1 MKRVYYASGSVLTS
15 DRMAEAIVRYAGALA
30 TRDGSDVIDI
40 PISLGDGRTA
50 RAQLLIG
57 PASQLVVIPEAEAEE
72 GPEDEATIEDLAQRA
87 HRLSSP
93 HPRASDES
101 TDSSFAEGDDF
112 GE

>member
-15 DRMAEAIVRYAGALA
+15 DRMAEAIVRYAGAFA
-30 TRDGSDVIDI
+30 MRDGSDVIDI
-40 PISLGDGRTA
+40 PISLGDGRAA

-57 PASQLVVIPEAEAEE
+57 PASQFVVIPEAEAQE
-72 GPEDEATIEDLAQRA
+72 GPEDEATIKDLAQRA
-87 HRLSSP
+87 RLLSSP
-93 HPRASDES
+93 RPHASDES